1 LPLRKALA
9 GAIYLGDFL
18 MPSRPAGLALLLC
31 AGALAAAAPVAE
43 APTPAPAPTYADLVD
58 MSDSVPL
65 VLKARIRSHSTV
77 EPERSPGLRPG
88 WVRLYVRATV
98 EALLFGKTA
107 VGEAQVYL
115 VDVPLDARGKPPRLA
130 KTSVLLF
137 ARPVPNRPGELQLVT
152 PDAQIPST
160 PARDAQVRAIIG
172 ELLAP
177 GAPGRISG
185 VREAINV
192 PGELAGEGETQ
203 LFLTTRDGAP
213 VAITVSRKAGE
224 PPRWSIS
231 FSEVVETDAKPPAP
245 QTLAWY
251 RLACF
256 LPPRLPATA
265 NLSEGEGARRQA
277 EADYQFVLQE
287 LGACERTRVFGLPG

>member
-1 LPLRKALA
+1 
-9 GAIYLGDFL
+9 
-18 MPSRPAGLALLLC
+18 MPSRVAGIALLLC
-31 AGALAAAAPVAE
+31 AAALGAAAPASPPPAS
-43 APTPAPAPTYADLVD
+43 APEPTYADLVD
-58 MSDSVPL
+58 MSDSAPL
-65 VLKARIRSHSTV
+65 VLKAQIRSQSTV

-88 WVRLYVRATV
+88 WARLYVRAAV

-107 VGEAQVYL
+107 VGDAQAYL
-115 VDVPLDARGKPPRLA
+115 VDVPLDARGKPPKLT

-137 ARPVPNRPGELQLVT
+137 ARAVPNHPDELQLVT

-172 ELLAP
+172 ELLTP
-177 GAPGRISG
+177 GAPGPIGS

-192 PGELAGEGETQ
+192 PGDLAGEGETQ
-203 LFLTTRDGAP
+203 LFLTTKDGAP
-213 VAITVSRKAGE
+213 IAITVTRKTGE
-224 PPRWSIS
+224 PPRWSVS

-245 QTLAWY
+245 ETLAWY

-256 LPPRLPATA
+256 LPRRLPPTA
-265 NLSEGEGARRQA
+265 NVSEGESARQQA

-287 LGACERTRVFGLPG
+287 LGSCKRTRVFGLPG